1 MTNSRKR
8 SSLSEVRFLEFVI
21 EELGRQELPDGAIC
35 FEITETAAIS
45 NLARVVHFMQ
55 TLKKLGCKFSLDDFG
70 SGLSSFTYLKNL
82 PVDYLKIDG
91 QFIRHVA
98 EDSVDESM
106 VKAIN
111 EVGEAMGIETIAE
124 RVESKQVIEKLSEL
138 GVKYAQGYY
147 IARPTSVQTFEPWA
161 DDANSS
167 RRA

>member
-1 MTNSRKR
+1 MNSGNRTCRK
-8 SSLSEVRFLEFVI
+8 
-21 EELGRQELPDGAIC
+21 GAIC

-45 NLARVVHFMQ
+45 NLSRVIHFMQ

-98 EDSVDESM
+98 EDAVDESM
-106 VKAIN
+106 VKSDYPGRRGDGNRDHRRARR
-111 EVGEAMGIETIAE
+111 EHGKSST
-124 RVESKQVIEKLSEL
+124 SSSEL
-138 GVKYAQGYY
+138 GVKFAQGYY

-161 DDANSS
+161 DAGASTQL
-167 RRA
+167 A